1 MVLRDKE
8 RLTVSIYP
16 RFKGT
21 IIMELKLLNSTQEI
35 LNLITDLTGKSFEF
49 IHKPDLPTLA
59 MVKIARENMPL
70 HLIYYK
76 NISPGNIDHL
86 IAHECGHIY
95 RMMSVP
101 SEYRKV
107 PASNME
113 NRQIAMTK
121 IENELFKL
129 SKDIPIEKMSSLFEL
144 WFNGIIKQLTN
155 YPVDMRI
162 EQWIYDNYPE
172 LRKAQ
177 RITVDK
183 QIRENVQALSEKIK
197 KISPAF
203 IYDTSNTMNY
213 AFASFMES
221 LIEKK
226 YTTPYKRTEYPEVGA
241 KLVKFLIKTK
251 DEGYKQDIEI
261 INKWSNLLGLSEW
274 FYWTDFENVPID
286 YLD

>member
-1 MVLRDKE
+1 
-8 RLTVSIYP
+8 
-16 RFKGT
+16 
-21 IIMELKLLNSTQEI
+21 MELKLLNSTQEI
-35 LNLITDLTGKSFEF
+35 LNLVTDLTGKSFKF
-49 IHKPDLPTLA
+49 IHKSDLPTLA

-76 NISPGNIDHL
+76 NISSGNIDHL

-107 PASNME
+107 PASNTE
-113 NRQIAMTK
+113 NKRIALIK

-129 SKDIPIEKMSSLFEL
+129 SKDIPIEKLSSLFEI

-155 YPVDMRI
+155 FPVDMRI
-162 EQWIYDNYPE
+162 EQWIFENYPE
-172 LRKAQ
+172 LRKSQ
-177 RITVDK
+177 KITIEK
-183 QIRENVQALSEKIK
+183 QIRENVQALSENIK
-197 KISPAF
+197 KISPSF
-203 IYDTSNTMNY
+203 IYDASNTMNY

-221 LIEKK
+221 LLDKK
-226 YTTPYKRTEYPEVGA
+226 YITPYKRTKYPEVGT
-241 KLVKFLIKTK
+241 KLVRLLKDTK

-261 INKWSNLLGLSEW
+261 INNWSKILDLPDW
-274 FYWTDFENVPID
+274 FYWTDFEDVPPG